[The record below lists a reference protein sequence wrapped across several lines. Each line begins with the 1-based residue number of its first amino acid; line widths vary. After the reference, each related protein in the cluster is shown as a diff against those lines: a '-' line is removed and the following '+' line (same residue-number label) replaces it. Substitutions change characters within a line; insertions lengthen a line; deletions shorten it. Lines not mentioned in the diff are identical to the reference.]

1 MEPRLRADRL
11 SYRYPGSGR
20 LALDGVSLSVAR
32 GEYLAVLGRNG
43 SGKSTLVRCIAGLLD
58 PTEGTVALERPAG
71 AAPTGLVFQ
80 FPSDQIVAET
90 VELDVAFGPEN
101 LGIARPEMRARVSG
115 SLDRAGLSGQASARV
130 DRLSAGERQRL
141 ALAGVYALDPA
152 VFLLDEPNSMA
163 GERERAATL
172 DYLDDLAR
180 SGATIIHV
188 THDLDEA
195 RRASRVVVME
205 NGRIAFDGARPDF
218 GAVSRADLSRWGLVP
233 EESDDDVGS
242 RPAAPGLGGSV
253 VARAM
258 IYVGGVEREVE
269 LRAGRVVAVTGES
282 GSGKTV
288 FLEMIAG
295 LRFSPKDAV
304 ERDASASVAMAVQ
317 ESEAALFAEFVADD
331 VAYGPRNEGLSGSG
345 LVDRVRF
352 AMDLV
357 GLPFSDFAERRTFS
371 LSGGERRK
379 AALAGI
385 VAMETDIVILDEPT
399 AALDPVSR
407 AQVLRLIGDLRA
419 RGKCVVFA
427 TGRSEELAI
436 ADEIVDLGSGF
447 SLAGT
452 PREAP
457 ARPTPEQRSLERLR
471 AGAVRAEDPPA
482 SPVLRLSPSLKYLL
496 AAAPIAASLLAPG
509 WESLAFLAVL
519 ELIPVAIARFPARR
533 LARGLLSVLPWIL
546 AFAALQYWLW
556 PDFGHAANFVLRFL
570 TLYLP
575 LSLFVFS
582 TDHTEI
588 VYGIEDALRPFRAF
602 RVPVGDLALVV
613 GVVFRFIPL
622 LYGEAARISVARM
635 VRQGRAAKRA
645 ARNPVARALA
655 AVPLFVPLVIRTLVR
670 AERLAEAIAARYYG
684 TGRRTR
690 YLDRPVRPVEIALAV
705 LLVASVVAFAVVSR
719 SFGVLP

>member
-1 MEPRLRADRL
+1 MEPRVRVDRL

-20 LALDGVSLSVAR
+20 LALDAVSLSVAR

-58 PTEGTVALERPAG
+58 PTDGTVAVEREGG
-71 AAPTGLVFQ
+71 AAPSGLVFQ
-80 FPSDQIVAET
+80 FPADQLVAET
-90 VELDVAFGPEN
+90 VELDAAFGPEN

-115 SLDRAGLSGQASARV
+115 SLARAGLSGRASARV

-152 VFLLDEPNSMA
+152 VFLLDEPNSMS

-180 SGATIIHV
+180 SGGTIIHV

-205 NGRIAFDGARPDF
+205 NGRVAFDGARSEFD
-218 GAVSRADLSRWGLVP
+218 GVSRVDLSRWGLV
-233 EESDDDVGS
+233 S
-242 RPAAPGLGGSV
+242 GGSDADAESRRPRPGSGGNV
-253 VARAM
+253 VARAR
-258 IYVGGVEREVE
+258 IRVGGDEREVE
-269 LRAGRVVAVTGES
+269 LRAGRAIAVTGES

-295 LRFSPKDAV
+295 LRFSPEGAV
-304 ERDASASVAMAVQ
+304 ERDASATVAMAVQ
-317 ESEAALFAEFVADD
+317 ESESALFAEFVADD
-331 VAYGPRNEGLSGSG
+331 VAYGPRNEGLSGSA

-357 GLPFSDFAERRTFS
+357 GLPFGDFAERRTFS

-407 AQVLRLIGDLRA
+407 AQVLRLIGDLRS

-427 TGRSEELAI
+427 TGRSDELSI
-436 ADEIVDLGSGF
+436 ADEVVDLGSGF

-452 PREAP
+452 SLVAP
-457 ARPTPEQRSLERLR
+457 SRPTSEQRSLERLR
-471 AGAVRAEDPPA
+471 AGAVRADDPPA

-509 WESLAFLAVL
+509 WASLSALAAL
-519 ELIPVAIARFPARR
+519 ELIPVAVARFPARR
-533 LARGLLSVLPWIL
+533 LVRGLLSVLPWIL

-556 PDFGHAANFVLRFL
+556 PDLGNAAIFVLRFL

-588 VYGIEDALRPFRAF
+588 VYGIEDALRPLRAV
-602 RVPVGDLALVV
+602 RAPVGDFALVV

-622 LYGEAARISVARM
+622 LYGEAARISVARI
-635 VRQGRAAKRA
+635 VRQGRAARRA

-684 TGRRTR
+684 TGKRTR
-690 YLDRPVRPVEIALAV
+690 YLDRPVRPAEIALAV
-705 LLVASVVAFAVVSR
+705 FLVASVVAFAFISR
-719 SFGVLP
+719 SMGAQP